1 MQAQTTYHAMTTDVF
16 VAPDMSGPADSV
28 NEKGALA
35 ASDALDRRTM
45 TPENPEKQSLA
56 SGKAP
61 IRPDPLSPSFQ
72 PKEMQK
78 VVREAI
84 LLAGGAVA
92 ILLQVANPG
101 VGQGVN
107 EHSNFAYRPVD
118 RLRTTMTYVYCM
130 AFGTVDEKKTIIDMV
145 HRAHAPVQGATY
157 SANDVDLQLWVAST
171 LYAVGLDITEK
182 IFGKFDDAKADE
194 IYQEYAVLATM
205 LRVPPEMW
213 PVDRKAFWEYW
224 DRSIASFEVSA
235 HAISVGK
242 DLLWNKE
249 LPLWAKVNMPALR
262 LMTAEWLPPHMRD
275 AYGLKT
281 SKSRRRAYKVLMG
294 VTKSVYPQLPMFIRT
309 YPMKYYMKDMR
320 RRMKNM
326 A

>member
-1 MQAQTTYHAMTTDVF
+1 MTTDDL
-16 VAPDMSGPADSV
+16 VAPNVSGPADSFD
-28 NEKGALA
+28 EKGALA
-35 ASDALDRRTM
+35 ATDALESRTV
-45 TPENPEKQSLA
+45 TPENNEKQSLA

-61 IRPDPLSPSFQ
+61 NRPDPLSPSFQ

-78 VVREAI
+78 VVQEAI

-157 SANDVDLQLWVAST
+157 SADDVHLQLWVAAT

-182 IFGKFDDAKADE
+182 IFGKFDDAKANE
-194 IYQEYAVLATM
+194 IYQEYAVLATT

-213 PVDRKAFWEYW
+213 PVDRQAFWEYW
-224 DRSIASFEVSA
+224 DRMIASFEISA
-235 HAISVGK
+235 HAVNVGK

-249 LPLWAKVNMPALR
+249 LPLWAKINMPALR
-262 LMTAEWLPPHMRD
+262 LMTAEWLPPKMRD

-281 SKSRRRAYKVLMG
+281 SKSRQRAYRVLLG

-320 RRMKNM
+320 RRMRNM

>member
-1 MQAQTTYHAMTTDVF
+1 MTTNAF
-16 VAPDMSGPADSV
+16 VAPEMSGRTNSI
-28 NEKGALA
+28 NEKSLEATN
-35 ASDALDRRTM
+35 ALDSRTL
-45 TPENPEKQSLA
+45 TLENPEKQSLVGEKA
-56 SGKAP
+56 SN
-61 IRPDPLSPSFQ
+61 RSDPLSPSFQ
-72 PKEMQK
+72 LKEMQK
-78 VVREAI
+78 VVQEAI

-145 HRAHAPVQGATY
+145 HRAHAPVQGETY

-182 IFGKFDDAKADE
+182 IFGKFDDTKADE
-194 IYQEYAVLATM
+194 IYQEYAVLATT
-205 LRVPPEMW
+205 LRVPAEMW

-224 DRSIASFEVSA
+224 DRSISSFEVSA
-235 HAISVGK
+235 HAINVGR

-249 LPLWAKVNMPALR
+249 LPLWAKINMPALR

-281 SKSRRRAYKVLMG
+281 SKSRRRAYKVLIG
-294 VTKSVYPQLPMFIRT
+294 ITKSVYPQLPMFIRT